1 MLDDFFKSKAQREKE
16 LRVKQRKAKRDAET
30 AIDTVKDRANKLKAD
45 RDKAWKEARQ
55 YLKDGQKAASQR
67 SLQSCRACEMLMTK
81 LEMKRWVFEQLITK
95 MELSQTDQDFTNA
108 LHALNA
114 VIKIDPERVEDVLGE
129 VEDKLGEQVDVDKI
143 WERVYG
149 KEMAGVETKMTDVI
163 PSIEEMEQQL
173 QDEVAE
179 DIGDRKGTRKASE
192 KEDPGLAE
200 KIGEGRARLRK
211 LMEDDK

>member
-1 MLDDFFKSKAQREKE
+1 MLEDIFKSKAQREKE
-16 LRVKQRKAKRDAET
+16 LRVKQRKAKRQAEGSIDA
-30 AIDTVKDRANKLKAD
+30 VKERVEKLKAD

-55 YLKDGQKAASQR
+55 YLKDGQRAASQR

-95 MELSQTDQDFTNA
+95 LELSQTDQDFTNA
-108 LHALNA
+108 MHSLNA
-114 VIKIDPERVEDVLGE
+114 VIAIDPERVEDVLGE

-163 PSIEEMEQQL
+163 PSLEEMEQQL

-179 DIGDRKGTRKASE
+179 DIGERKGARKAKDEES
-192 KEDPGLAE
+192 GISE

-211 LMEDDK
+211 LMEDEK